1 MDRVGRPIE
10 WRSPKSSVS
19 VEERR
24 ESRVSRYC
32 GSGNGSLRQ
41 RSCSVCQ
48 VIRSGDHSPAVWIP
62 ESALSSCARPCGQ
75 RRFLASEKLAGNRRN
90 GPHPPATQSLNRPI
104 AKSSTRATFARC
116 LDTWHG
122 VASVTACP
130 CSSSFGLCGLLAV
143 SVSWSATEHD
153 EITELRGESG
163 SDHPPRVLAKKLGV
177 IEAIFSAVLSKVK
190 SCERRKPRCMSSR
203 SPACARS
210 PCGAARGSRYQAKSR
225 AGREGPKL
233 PTTRAT
239 GAGGAGGSCQH
250 TYRDAS
256 T

>member
-1 MDRVGRPIE
+1 MVTILDGVGRPVE

-19 VEERR
+19 VVEGR
-24 ESRVSRYC
+24 ESRVPRYG
-32 GSGNGSLRQ
+32 GSGSGSLRQ
-41 RSCSVCQ
+41 PLCLSSDQERRS
-48 VIRSGDHSPAVWIP
+48 SPAVWIP

-90 GPHPPATQSLNRPI
+90 GPHPPATQSDPAPNCQ
-104 AKSSTRATFARC
+104 ASTCATFAPC

-122 VASVTACP
+122 VASSTACP

-153 EITELRGESG
+153 EITELRGGSG
-163 SDHPPRVLAKKLGV
+163 SDHPSRVLAKKLGV
-177 IEAIFSAVLSKVK
+177 IEAIFSAVLSEVD
-190 SCERRKPRCMSSR
+190 SCECRKPRCVSSR

-225 AGREGPKL
+225 AGR
-233 PTTRAT
+233 
-239 GAGGAGGSCQH
+239 GSRVADHLRCGCL
-250 TYRDAS
+250 RR
-256 T
+256 